1 VQKSN
6 KLIVVNASPYETRVG
21 TLESGILVE
30 FLLERRGDQNIV
42 GNIYKGKVIR
52 VLPGMQAA
60 FVDIGMDKAGFL
72 FAGDFVTPQ
81 LEFDS
86 DGNEEAVLPEE
97 IGIREARY
105 PQEHFLPPIE
115 GLIREGQHILVQ
127 VAKEPLGTKGAR
139 ITSHITLPGRYLV
152 LLTWSG
158 HIGISRRIDD
168 AEERERLSGIVEKI
182 RPEGMGAIVRTAAE
196 GKTEA
201 DIKADM
207 DYLVCL
213 WESIRKKS
221 DASNAPSHVHRE
233 LSLSLRAVR
242 DLFSADMDRVVV
254 DDEEE
259 FGRIRGFAAQ
269 FFPGIQDRIELYE
282 GSQPIFEHYGIE
294 IELARALD
302 KKVWLKSGGY
312 IVIEQ
317 TEALTVID
325 VNTGKYVGRTSL
337 EETTAKINLEAV
349 KEIVYQLR
357 LRNIGGIITI
367 DFIDMKSEEN
377 REKVYQALVDTL
389 RADRSKTT
397 ICKISELGLVEMTR
411 KRVRESLGRSLSEA
425 CPYCSGEGVIKS
437 KKTICYE
444 IFRALERQGALL
456 SGKQVSIHVHP
467 ALAEELFGE
476 ERKFLEK
483 LEARYGMKV
492 NISASDKF
500 HIEQYQIEHADR
512 AC

>member
-1 VQKSN
+1 MQKAN
-6 KLIVVNASPYETRVG
+6 RLIVVNASPYETRVA

-30 FLLERRGDQNIV
+30 FLIERRGDQNIV

-86 DGNEEAVLPEE
+86 DGGDETVLPED
-97 IGIREARY
+97 IGIRTARY

-152 LLTWSG
+152 LLTWST
-158 HIGISRRIDD
+158 HIGISRRIEDP
-168 AEERERLSGIVEKI
+168 EERDRLSGIVETI

-196 GKTEA
+196 GKSESE
-201 DIKADM
+201 IKADM

-213 WESIRKKS
+213 WETIRRKS
-221 DASNAPSHVHRE
+221 EAASAPLLVHRE
-233 LSLSLRAVR
+233 LSLSLRALR
-242 DLFSADMDRVVV
+242 DLFSADMDRIVV
-254 DDEEE
+254 DSGEEHE
-259 FGRIRGFAAQ
+259 RIRNFAVQ
-269 FFPGIQDRIELYE
+269 FFPRIQDRIELYD
-282 GSQPIFEHYGIE
+282 GPQPIFEHYGIE
-294 IELARALD
+294 IELTRALD

-337 EETTAKINLEAV
+337 EETTVKINLEAV

-357 LRNIGGIITI
+357 LRNIGGIIII
-367 DFIDMKSEEN
+367 DFIDMKNEEN
-377 REKVYQALVDTL
+377 REKVYQSLVETL

-411 KRVRESLGRSLSEA
+411 KRVRESLARSLSEA

-444 IFRALERQGALL
+444 IFRSIERQGSLL
-456 SGKQVSIHVHP
+456 FGKQVSLYVHP

-476 ERKFLEK
+476 ERRFLEK
-483 LEARYGMKV
+483 LENRYGMKLNV
-492 NISASDKF
+492 SASDKL
-500 HIEQYQIEHADR
+500 HIEQYEMEHT
-512 AC
+512 

>member
-1 VQKSN
+1 MQKSN
-6 KLIVVNASPYETRVG
+6 KLIVINASPYETRVG
-21 TLESGILVE
+21 TLDSGILVE
-30 FLLERRGDQNIV
+30 FLLERRGEQNIV

-86 DGNEEAVLPEE
+86 DGGEESVLPDE

-139 ITSHITLPGRYLV
+139 ITSHITLPGRHLV

-168 AEERERLSGIVEKI
+168 PEERERLSGIVEKI

-196 GKTEA
+196 GKTDAE
-201 DIKADM
+201 IKADM
-207 DYLVCL
+207 DYLVRL
-213 WESIRKKS
+213 WESIQKKS
-221 DASNAPSHVHRE
+221 DASSAPTQVHRE

-242 DLFSADMDRVVV
+242 DLFSADMDRIVV
-254 DDEEE
+254 DDKEE
-259 FGRIRGFAAQ
+259 FGRILGFAAQ
-269 FFPGIQDRIELYE
+269 FFPRIQDRIELHE
-282 GSQPIFEHYGIE
+282 GPQPIFEHFGIE

-337 EETTAKINLEAV
+337 EETTVKINLEAV
-349 KEIVYQLR
+349 REIVYQLR

-367 DFIDMKSEEN
+367 DFIDMKNEEN
-377 REKVYQALVDTL
+377 REKVYQALVETL

-411 KRVRESLGRSLSEA
+411 KRVRESLARSLSEA

-437 KKTICYE
+437 KKTICYD

-456 SGKQVSIHVHP
+456 SGKQVSLHVHP

-476 ERKFLEK
+476 ERMFLEM
-483 LEARYGMKV
+483 LETRYGMKI

-500 HIEQYQIEHADR
+500 HIEQYQIEHP
-512 AC
+512 